1 MPAVA
6 CIFLWNSIYLS
17 SLYMHLSLAVIPAK
31 NGLLTTEA
39 VDAVPEEQYMPQ
51 QVCNTQ
57 DKSVTLEVRP

>member
-1 MPAVA
+1 MKAVTDLLCVSYA
-6 CIFLWNSIYLS
+6 CCGM
-17 SLYMHLSLAVIPAK
+17 YMHLSLAVIPAK